1 MLSAKQIEI
10 FYEVYR
16 NSSMTAAAAALN
28 ISQPAIS
35 KTLGNIEKNLN
46 FKLFLR
52 KGKKLVPTHEADD
65 LFEHAS
71 VVHSQL
77 KSFNAIANTYKTRS
91 VDFINIGTTPS
102 LAEGIIP
109 QVIEKYN
116 MLKPEVK
123 FNLIN
128 LNSIDLIEDRY
139 KPDIDL
145 TICFNAKNSSSSR
158 SVVIKEGNHCL
169 LSPKKFSLDDEVY
182 LKDLSHL
189 PFIEITNLLSFYEES
204 SISNYLKN
212 NLINMN
218 TLVKT
223 DSYSS
228 ALSIVDNQM
237 AISIIDDNTA
247 KKADLNK
254 VKISKIL
261 DKDFIYR
268 ISAVKKDIV
277 RYECNEF
284 FNYLCEET
292 LLEH

>member
-10 FYEVYR
+10 FYEVYK
-16 NSSMTAAAAALN
+16 NTSMTAAAQSLE
-28 ISQPAIS
+28 ISQPSIS
-35 KTLGNIEKNLN
+35 KTLGVIEKKLN

-71 VVHSQL
+71 IVHSQL

-109 QVIEKYN
+109 QVIKKYN
-116 MLKPEVK
+116 KIKPEVR

-145 TICFNAKNSSSSR
+145 TICFNSKNQPSSR
-158 SVVIKEGNHCL
+158 STILKEGFHSL
-169 LSPKKFSLDDEVY
+169 VSPLNFNIPDEVY
-182 LKDLSHL
+182 IKDIKHH
-189 PFIEITNLLSFYEES
+189 PFVEITNLLSFYEES
-204 SISNYLKN
+204 SISSYVKN
-212 NLINMN
+212 NAINMN
-218 TLVKT
+218 TIVKT

-228 ALSIVDNQM
+228 ALSIVQDGM
-237 AISIIDDNTA
+237 AIAILDDNSLL
-247 KKADLNK
+247 KANVNK

-261 DKDFIYR
+261 DRNFKYR
-268 ISAVKKDIV
+268 ISAIKKDIV
-277 RYECNEF
+277 RFECNEF
-284 FNYLCEET
+284 FNFLCEDA
-292 LLEH
+292 L

>member
-10 FYEVYR
+10 FYEVYK

-116 MLKPEVK
+116 MIKPEVK

-145 TICFNAKNSSSSR
+145 TICFNAKNSSSLR

-169 LSPKKFSLDDEVY
+169 VSPKKFLLDDEVY
-182 LKDLSHL
+182 LKDLEHL

-228 ALSIVDNQM
+228 ALSIVNNQM

-261 DKDFIYR
+261 DKSFVYR
-268 ISAVKKDIV
+268 ISVIKKDIV

-284 FNYLCEET
+284 FNYLCEGT
-292 LLEH
+292 L

>member
-1 MLSAKQIEI
+1 MLSSKQIEI
-10 FYEVYR
+10 FYEVYKH
-16 NSSMTAAAAALN
+16 SSMTAAADSLK

-35 KTLGNIEKNLN
+35 KTLGIIEKNLN

-71 VVHSQL
+71 IVHSQL

-91 VDFINIGTTPS
+91 IDFINIGTTPS
-102 LAEGIIP
+102 LAEGIVPGI
-109 QVIEKYN
+109 IKKYN
-116 MLKPEVK
+116 KYNPDIK

-145 TICFNAKNSSSSR
+145 TICFNSNNSSSLKSA
-158 SVVIKEGNHCL
+158 VIKEGNLCL
-169 LSPKKFSLDDEVY
+169 VSPITYQLADELY
-182 LKDLSHL
+182 LKDLTHL

-212 NLINMN
+212 NLIHMD
-218 TLVKT
+218 TFVKT

-228 ALSIVDNQM
+228 ALSIVNKEM

-247 KKADLNK
+247 NKADLTK

-261 DKDFIYR
+261 DKDFTYR
-268 ISAVKKDIV
+268 ISAIKKDIV

-284 FNYLCEET
+284 FNYLCEYN
-292 LLEH
+292 L

>member
-10 FYEVYR
+10 FYMVYKH
-16 NSSMTAAAAALN
+16 SSMTAAAEALA

-35 KTLGNIEKNLN
+35 KTLANIEKNLN

-102 LAEGIIP
+102 LAEGIVPKI
-109 QVIEKYN
+109 IKKYN
-116 MLKPEVK
+116 AIEPDVK

-145 TICFNAKNSSSSR
+145 TICFNAKKSSEHR
-158 SVVIKEGNHCL
+158 SVIIKEGSHCL
-169 LSPKKFSLDDEVY
+169 VSPKKFLLDDEVY
-182 LKDLSHL
+182 LKGLAHL

-212 NLINMN
+212 NLIHMN

-228 ALSIVDNQM
+228 ALSIVENQM

-247 KKADLNK
+247 KKADPDR

-261 DKDFIYR
+261 DKNFIYR
-268 ISAVKKDIV
+268 ISAIKKDIV
-277 RYECNEF
+277 RFECNEF

-292 LLEH
+292 L

>member
-16 NSSMTAAAAALN
+16 HTSMTAAAESLN
-28 ISQPAIS
+28 ISQPSIS
-35 KTLGNIEKNLN
+35 KTLRVIEKNLN

-52 KGKKLVPTHEADD
+52 QGKKLIPTHEADD
-65 LFEHAS
+65 LFQHAS

-91 VDFINIGTTPS
+91 VDYINIGTTPS
-102 LAEGIIP
+102 LAETIIP
-109 QVIEKYN
+109 VILKKYN
-116 MLKPEVK
+116 EVNPEVK

-145 TICFNAKNSSSSR
+145 TICFNSKNQPSSR
-158 SVVIKEGNHCL
+158 STVLKEGKHSL
-169 LSPKKFSLDDEVY
+169 VSPITYNIADEVY
-182 LKDLSHL
+182 INDIKHY
-189 PFIEITNLLSFYEES
+189 PFVEITNLLSFYEES
-204 SISNYLKN
+204 SITNYLKN
-212 NLINMN
+212 QSIIMN
-218 TLVKT
+218 TIVKT

-228 ALSIVDNQM
+228 ALSIVTDGM
-237 AISIIDDNTA
+237 AVSILDDNSL
-247 KKADLNK
+247 KKANLKK

-261 DKDFIYR
+261 DKKFRYR
-268 ISAVKKDIV
+268 ISAIKKDIV

-284 FNYLCEET
+284 FNYLCEQK
-292 LLEH
+292 L

>member
-16 NSSMTAAAAALN
+16 HASMTAAAESLN
-28 ISQPAIS
+28 ISQPSIS
-35 KTLGNIEKNLN
+35 KTLRVIEKNLN

-52 KGKKLVPTHEADD
+52 QGKKLIPTHEADD
-65 LFEHAS
+65 LFQHAS

-91 VDFINIGTTPS
+91 IDYINIGTTPS
-102 LAEGIIP
+102 LAESIIP
-109 QVIEKYN
+109 VIIKKYN
-116 MLKPEVK
+116 EVNPDVK

-145 TICFNAKNSSSSR
+145 TICFNSKNQPSSR
-158 SVVIKEGNHCL
+158 STVLKEGKHSL
-169 LSPKKFSLDDEVY
+169 VSPITYNIADEVY
-182 LKDLSHL
+182 INDIKHY
-189 PFIEITNLLSFYEES
+189 PFVEITNLLSFYEES
-204 SISNYLKN
+204 SITNYLKN
-212 NLINMN
+212 QSIIMN
-218 TLVKT
+218 TIVKT

-228 ALSIVDNQM
+228 ALSIVTDGM
-237 AISIIDDNTA
+237 AVSILDDNSI
-247 KKADLNK
+247 KKADLKK

-261 DKDFIYR
+261 DKKFKYR
-268 ISAVKKDIV
+268 ISAIKKDIV

-284 FNYLCEET
+284 FNYLCEQK
-292 LLEH
+292 L

>member
-10 FYEVYR
+10 FYEVYK
-16 NSSMTAAAAALN
+16 NTSMTAAAQSLE
-28 ISQPAIS
+28 ISQPSIS
-35 KTLGNIEKNLN
+35 KTLGVIEKKLN

-71 VVHSQL
+71 IVHSQL

-109 QVIEKYN
+109 KIIKKYN
-116 MLKPEVK
+116 KIKPEVR

-145 TICFNAKNSSSSR
+145 TICFNSKNQPSSR
-158 SVVIKEGNHCL
+158 STILKEGFHSL
-169 LSPKKFSLDDEVY
+169 VSPLNFNIPDEVY
-182 LKDLSHL
+182 IKDIKHH
-189 PFIEITNLLSFYEES
+189 PFVEITNLLSFYEES
-204 SISNYLKN
+204 SISSYVKN
-212 NLINMN
+212 NAINMN
-218 TLVKT
+218 TIVKT

-228 ALSIVDNQM
+228 ALSIVQDGM
-237 AISIIDDNTA
+237 AIAILDDNSLL
-247 KKADLNK
+247 KANANK

-261 DKDFIYR
+261 DRNFKYR
-268 ISAVKKDIV
+268 ISVIKKDIV
-277 RYECNEF
+277 RFECNEF
-284 FNYLCEET
+284 FNFLCEDA
-292 LLEH
+292 L

>member
-1 MLSAKQIEI
+1 MLSSKQIEI
-10 FYEVYR
+10 FYEVYKH
-16 NSSMTAAAAALN
+16 SSMTAAADSLK

-35 KTLGNIEKNLN
+35 KTLGIIEKNLN

-71 VVHSQL
+71 IVHSQL

-91 VDFINIGTTPS
+91 IDFINIGTTPS
-102 LAEGIIP
+102 LAEGIVPGI
-109 QVIEKYN
+109 IKKYN
-116 MLKPEVK
+116 KYNPDIK

-145 TICFNAKNSSSSR
+145 TICFNSNNSSSLKSA
-158 SVVIKEGNHCL
+158 VIKEGNLCIV
-169 LSPKKFSLDDEVY
+169 SPITYQLADELY
-182 LKDLSHL
+182 LKDLTHL

-212 NLINMN
+212 NLIHMD
-218 TLVKT
+218 TFVKT

-228 ALSIVDNQM
+228 ALSIVNKEM

-247 KKADLNK
+247 NKADLTK

-261 DKDFIYR
+261 DKDFTYR
-268 ISAVKKDIV
+268 ISAIKKDIV

-284 FNYLCEET
+284 FNYLCEYN
-292 LLEH
+292 L

>member
-10 FYEVYR
+10 FYEVYK

-116 MLKPEVK
+116 MIKPEVK

-145 TICFNAKNSSSSR
+145 TICFNAKNSSSLR
-158 SVVIKEGNHCL
+158 SVVIKEGYHCL
-169 LSPKKFSLDDEVY
+169 VSPKKFLLDDEVY

-212 NLINMN
+212 NLIQMD

-228 ALSIVDNQM
+228 ALSIVNNQM

-247 KKADLNK
+247 KKADPNT

-261 DKDFIYR
+261 DKNFIYT
-268 ISAVKKDIV
+268 ISAIKKDIV

-284 FNYLCEET
+284 FNYLCEEKI
-292 LLEH
+292 

>member
-10 FYEVYR
+10 FYEVYKHT
-16 NSSMTAAAAALN
+16 SMTAAAQSLE
-28 ISQPAIS
+28 ISQPSIS
-35 KTLGNIEKNLN
+35 KTLGVIEKKLN

-71 VVHSQL
+71 IVHSQL

-109 QVIEKYN
+109 KIIKKYN
-116 MLKPEVK
+116 KIKPEVK

-145 TICFNAKNSSSSR
+145 TICFNSKNQPSSR
-158 SVVIKEGNHCL
+158 STILKEGFHSL
-169 LSPKKFSLDDEVY
+169 VSPLNFNIPDEVY
-182 LKDLSHL
+182 IKDIKHH
-189 PFIEITNLLSFYEES
+189 PFVEITNLLSFYEES
-204 SISNYLKN
+204 SISSYVKN
-212 NLINMN
+212 NAINMN
-218 TLVKT
+218 TIVKT

-228 ALSIVDNQM
+228 ALSIVQDGM
-237 AISIIDDNTA
+237 AIAILDDNSLL
-247 KKADLNK
+247 KANANK

-261 DKDFIYR
+261 DRNFKYR
-268 ISAVKKDIV
+268 ISVIKKDIV
-277 RYECNEF
+277 RFECNEF
-284 FNYLCEET
+284 FNFLSEDA
-292 LLEH
+292 L

>member
-10 FYEVYR
+10 FYEVYKQT
-16 NSSMTAAAAALN
+16 SMTAAAQTLQ
-28 ISQPAIS
+28 ISQPSIS
-35 KTLGNIEKNLN
+35 KTLRVIENKLN

-71 VVHSQL
+71 IVHSQL

-91 VDFINIGTTPS
+91 ADFINIGTTPS
-102 LAEGIIP
+102 LAESIIP
-109 QVIEKYN
+109 KIIKKYN
-116 MLKPEVK
+116 KIKPEVR

-145 TICFNAKNSSSSR
+145 TICFNSKNQLSSR
-158 SVVIKEGNHCL
+158 STILKEGNHSL
-169 LSPKKFSLDDEVY
+169 VSPIEFKIQDQVY
-182 LKDLSHL
+182 LEDITHH

-204 SISNYLKN
+204 SISNYVKN
-212 NLINMN
+212 NNINMN
-218 TLVKT
+218 TIVKT

-228 ALSIVDNQM
+228 ALSIVQDGM
-237 AISIIDDNTA
+237 AISILDDSSLL
-247 KKADLNK
+247 KADLKK

-261 DKDFIYR
+261 DKDFKYR
-268 ISAVKKDIV
+268 ISAIKKDIV
-277 RYECNEF
+277 RFE
-284 FNYLCEET
+284 
-292 LLEH
+292 

>member
-1 MLSAKQIEI
+1 MLSSKQIEI
-10 FYEVYR
+10 FYEVYKH
-16 NSSMTAAAAALN
+16 SSMTAAADSLK

-35 KTLGNIEKNLN
+35 KTLGIIEKNLN

-71 VVHSQL
+71 IVHSQL

-91 VDFINIGTTPS
+91 IDFINIGTTPS
-102 LAEGIIP
+102 LAEGIVPGI
-109 QVIEKYN
+109 IKKYN
-116 MLKPEVK
+116 KYNPDIK

-145 TICFNAKNSSSSR
+145 TICFNSNNSSSAKSA
-158 SVVIKEGNHCL
+158 VIKEGNLCL
-169 LSPKKFSLDDEVY
+169 VSPITYQLADELY
-182 LKDLSHL
+182 LKDLTHL

-212 NLINMN
+212 NLIHMN
-218 TLVKT
+218 TFVKT

-228 ALSIVDNQM
+228 ALSIVHKEM

-247 KKADLNK
+247 NKADLTK

-261 DKDFIYR
+261 DKDFTYR
-268 ISAVKKDIV
+268 ISAIKKDIV

-284 FNYLCEET
+284 FNYLCDYN
-292 LLEH
+292 L

>member
-10 FYEVYR
+10 FYEVYK

-109 QVIEKYN
+109 QIIEKYN
-116 MLKPEVK
+116 MIKPEVK

-145 TICFNAKNSSSSR
+145 TICFNAKNFSSLR
-158 SVVIKEGNHCL
+158 SVVIKEGYHCL
-169 LSPKKFSLDDEVY
+169 VSPKKFLLDDEVY

-212 NLINMN
+212 NLIQMD

-228 ALSIVDNQM
+228 ALSIVNNQM

-247 KKADLNK
+247 KKADPNT

-261 DKDFIYR
+261 DKNFIYT
-268 ISAVKKDIV
+268 ISAIKKDIV

-284 FNYLCEET
+284 FNYLCEEKI
-292 LLEH
+292 

>member
-10 FYEVYR
+10 FYEVYK

-35 KTLGNIEKNLN
+35 KTLSNIEKNLN

-116 MLKPEVK
+116 MIKPDVK

-145 TICFNAKNSSSSR
+145 TICFNAKNSSSLR

-169 LSPKKFSLDDEVY
+169 VSPKKFLLDDEVY
-182 LKDLSHL
+182 LQDLAHL

-212 NLINMN
+212 NTIRMN
-218 TLVKT
+218 TFVKT

-247 KKADLNK
+247 EKADHNK

-261 DKDFIYR
+261 DKNFVYR
-268 ISAVKKDIV
+268 ISAIKKDIV
-277 RYECNEF
+277 GYECNEF

-292 LLEH
+292 L

>member
-16 NSSMTAAAAALN
+16 HASMTAAAGSLN
-28 ISQPAIS
+28 ISQPSIS
-35 KTLGNIEKNLN
+35 KTLRIIEKNLN

-65 LFEHAS
+65 LFQHAS

-91 VDFINIGTTPS
+91 VDYINIGTTPS
-102 LAEGIIP
+102 LAESIIP
-109 QVIEKYN
+109 VIIKKYN
-116 MLKPEVK
+116 EVNPEVK

-145 TICFNAKNSSSSR
+145 TICFNSKNQPSSR
-158 SVVIKEGNHCL
+158 STVLKEGKHSL
-169 LSPKKFSLDDEVY
+169 VSPITYNIADDVY
-182 LKDLSHL
+182 INDIKHY
-189 PFIEITNLLSFYEES
+189 PFVEITNLLSFYEES
-204 SISNYLKN
+204 SISSYLKN
-212 NLINMN
+212 QSINMN
-218 TLVKT
+218 TIVKT

-228 ALSIVDNQM
+228 ALSIVTDGM
-237 AISIIDDNTA
+237 AVSILDDNSI
-247 KKADLNK
+247 KKADLKK

-261 DKDFIYR
+261 DKNFRYR
-268 ISAVKKDIV
+268 ISAIKKDIV

-284 FNYLCEET
+284 FNYLCEQK
-292 LLEH
+292 L

>member
-10 FYEVYR
+10 FYEVYK
-16 NSSMTAAAAALN
+16 NTSMTAAAQSLE
-28 ISQPAIS
+28 ISQPSIS
-35 KTLGNIEKNLN
+35 KTLGVIEKKLN

-71 VVHSQL
+71 IVHSQL

-109 QVIEKYN
+109 KIIKKYN
-116 MLKPEVK
+116 KIKPEVR

-145 TICFNAKNSSSSR
+145 TICFNSKNQPSSR
-158 SVVIKEGNHCL
+158 STILKEGFHSL
-169 LSPKKFSLDDEVY
+169 VSPLNFNIPDEVY
-182 LKDLSHL
+182 IKDIKHH
-189 PFIEITNLLSFYEES
+189 PFVEITNLLSFYEES
-204 SISNYLKN
+204 SISSYVKN
-212 NLINMN
+212 NAINMN
-218 TLVKT
+218 TIVKT

-228 ALSIVDNQM
+228 ALSIVQDGM
-237 AISIIDDNTA
+237 AIAILDDNSLLKANA
-247 KKADLNK
+247 KK

-261 DKDFIYR
+261 DRNFKYR
-268 ISAVKKDIV
+268 ISVIKKDIV
-277 RYECNEF
+277 RFECNEF
-284 FNYLCEET
+284 FNFLCEDA
-292 LLEH
+292 L

>member
-1 MLSAKQIEI
+1 MLSSKQIEI
-10 FYEVYR
+10 FYEVYKH
-16 NSSMTAAAAALN
+16 SSMTAAADSLK

-35 KTLGNIEKNLN
+35 KTLGIIEKNLN

-71 VVHSQL
+71 IVHSQL

-91 VDFINIGTTPS
+91 IDFINIGTTPS
-102 LAEGIIP
+102 LAEGIVPGI
-109 QVIEKYN
+109 IKKYN
-116 MLKPEVK
+116 KYNPDIK

-145 TICFNAKNSSSSR
+145 TICFNSNNSSSLKTA
-158 SVVIKEGNHCL
+158 VIKEGNLCL
-169 LSPKKFSLDDEVY
+169 ASPIIYQLADEVY
-182 LKDLSHL
+182 LKDLTHL
-189 PFIEITNLLSFYEES
+189 PFIEITNLLSLYEES

-218 TLVKT
+218 TFVKT

-228 ALSIVDNQM
+228 ALSIVHKEM

-247 KKADLNK
+247 NKADLTK

-261 DKDFIYR
+261 DKDFTYR
-268 ISAVKKDIV
+268 ISAIKKDIV

-284 FNYLCEET
+284 FNYLCEYGQ
-292 LLEH
+292 

>member
-10 FYEVYR
+10 FYEVYK

-116 MLKPEVK
+116 MIKPEVK

-145 TICFNAKNSSSSR
+145 TICFNAKNFSSLR
-158 SVVIKEGNHCL
+158 SVVIKEGYHCL
-169 LSPKKFSLDDEVY
+169 VSPKKFLLDDEVY

-212 NLINMN
+212 NLIQMD

-228 ALSIVDNQM
+228 ALSIVNNQM

-247 KKADLNK
+247 KKADPNT

-261 DKDFIYR
+261 DKNFIYT
-268 ISAVKKDIV
+268 ISAIKKDIV

-284 FNYLCEET
+284 FNYLCEEKI
-292 LLEH
+292 

>member
-10 FYEVYR
+10 FYEVYKHT
-16 NSSMTAAAAALN
+16 SMTAAAQSLE
-28 ISQPAIS
+28 ISQPSIS
-35 KTLGNIEKNLN
+35 KTLGVIEKKLN

-71 VVHSQL
+71 IVHSQL

-109 QVIEKYN
+109 KIIKKYN
-116 MLKPEVK
+116 KIKPEVK

-145 TICFNAKNSSSSR
+145 TICFNSKNQPSSR
-158 SVVIKEGNHCL
+158 STILKEGFHSL
-169 LSPKKFSLDDEVY
+169 VSPVNFNIPDEVY
-182 LKDLSHL
+182 IKDIKHH
-189 PFIEITNLLSFYEES
+189 PFVEITNLLSFYEES
-204 SISNYLKN
+204 SISSYVKN
-212 NLINMN
+212 NAINMN
-218 TLVKT
+218 TIVKT

-228 ALSIVDNQM
+228 ALSIVQDGM
-237 AISIIDDNTA
+237 AIAILDDNSLL
-247 KKADLNK
+247 KANANK

-261 DKDFIYR
+261 DRNFKYR
-268 ISAVKKDIV
+268 ISAIKKDIV
-277 RYECNEF
+277 RFECNEF
-284 FNYLCEET
+284 FNFLCEDV
-292 LLEH
+292 L

>member
-10 FYEVYR
+10 FYEVYKHT
-16 NSSMTAAAAALN
+16 SMTAAAQSLE
-28 ISQPAIS
+28 ISQPSIS
-35 KTLGNIEKNLN
+35 KTLGVIEKKLN

-71 VVHSQL
+71 IVHSQL

-109 QVIEKYN
+109 KIIKKYN
-116 MLKPEVK
+116 KIKPGVK

-145 TICFNAKNSSSSR
+145 TICFNSKNQPSSR
-158 SVVIKEGNHCL
+158 STILKEGFHSL
-169 LSPKKFSLDDEVY
+169 VSPLNFNIPDEVY
-182 LKDLSHL
+182 IKDIKHH
-189 PFIEITNLLSFYEES
+189 PFVEITNLLSFYEES
-204 SISNYLKN
+204 SISSYVKN
-212 NLINMN
+212 NAINMN
-218 TLVKT
+218 TIVKT

-228 ALSIVDNQM
+228 ALSIVQDGM
-237 AISIIDDNTA
+237 AIAILDDNSLL
-247 KKADLNK
+247 KANANK

-261 DKDFIYR
+261 DRNFKYR
-268 ISAVKKDIV
+268 ISVIKKDIV
-277 RYECNEF
+277 RFECNEF
-284 FNYLCEET
+284 FNFLCEDA
-292 LLEH
+292 L

>member
-10 FYEVYR
+10 FYEVYKHA
-16 NSSMTAAAAALN
+16 SMTAAAKSLE
-28 ISQPAIS
+28 ISQPSIS
-35 KTLGNIEKNLN
+35 KTLGVIEKNLN

-71 VVHSQL
+71 VVNSQL

-102 LAEGIIP
+102 LAESIIP
-109 QVIEKYN
+109 KIIESYN
-116 MLKPEVK
+116 KIKPEVK

-145 TICFNAKNSSSSR
+145 TICFNSKNQPISR
-158 SVVIKEGNHCL
+158 STVIKEGNHSL
-169 LSPKKFSLDDEVY
+169 VSPLKYSIADEIY
-182 LKDLSHL
+182 LNDIAHF
-189 PFIEITNLLSFYEES
+189 PFVEITNLLSFYEES

-212 NLINMN
+212 NVINMN
-218 TLVKT
+218 TFVKT

-228 ALSIVDNQM
+228 ALSIVHNGM
-237 AISIIDDNTA
+237 AISILDDNSIA
-247 KKADLNK
+247 KANLKK

-261 DKDFIYR
+261 DKEFKYR
-268 ISAVKKDIV
+268 ISAIKKDIV
-277 RYECNEF
+277 RFECNEF
-284 FNYLCEET
+284 FNYLSEYNQ
-292 LLEH
+292 

>member
-1 MLSAKQIEI
+1 MMLSAKQIEI
-10 FYEVYR
+10 FYEVYK

-35 KTLGNIEKNLN
+35 KTLGSIEKNLN

-77 KSFNAIANTYKTRS
+77 KSFNAIANTYKTRA

-116 MLKPEVK
+116 MIKPEVK

-145 TICFNAKNSSSSR
+145 TICFNAKNSSSLK
-158 SVVIKEGNHCL
+158 SVVIKEGSHCL
-169 LSPKKFSLDDEVY
+169 ISPKKFLLDDEVY
-182 LKDLSHL
+182 LKDLVHL

-228 ALSIVDNQM
+228 ALSIVNNQM

-247 KKADLNK
+247 KKADPNR

-261 DKDFIYR
+261 DKNFIYR
-268 ISAVKKDIV
+268 ISAIKKDIV
-277 RYECNEF
+277 RFECNEF

-292 LLEH
+292 L

>member
-16 NSSMTAAAAALN
+16 HTSMTAAAESLN
-28 ISQPAIS
+28 ISQPSIS
-35 KTLGNIEKNLN
+35 KTLGVIEKKLN

-52 KGKKLVPTHEADD
+52 QGKKLIPTHEADD
-65 LFEHAS
+65 LFQHAS

-91 VDFINIGTTPS
+91 VDYINIGTTPS
-102 LAEGIIP
+102 LAESIIP
-109 QVIEKYN
+109 VIIKKYN
-116 MLKPEVK
+116 EVNPDVK

-145 TICFNAKNSSSSR
+145 TICFNSKNQPSSR
-158 SVVIKEGNHCL
+158 STVLKEGKHSL
-169 LSPKKFSLDDEVY
+169 VSPITYNIADEVY
-182 LKDLSHL
+182 INDIKHY
-189 PFIEITNLLSFYEES
+189 PFVEITNLLSFYEES
-204 SISNYLKN
+204 SITNYLKN
-212 NLINMN
+212 QSIIMN
-218 TLVKT
+218 TIVKT

-228 ALSIVDNQM
+228 ALSIVTDGM
-237 AISIIDDNTA
+237 AVSILDDNSI
-247 KKADLNK
+247 KKADLKK

-261 DKDFIYR
+261 DKKFKYR
-268 ISAVKKDIV
+268 ISAIKKDIV

-284 FNYLCEET
+284 FNYLCEQK
-292 LLEH
+292 L

>member
-10 FYEVYR
+10 FYEVYK
-16 NSSMTAAAAALN
+16 NTSMTAAAQSLE
-28 ISQPAIS
+28 ISQPSIS
-35 KTLGNIEKNLN
+35 KTLGVIEKKLN

-71 VVHSQL
+71 IVHSQL

-109 QVIEKYN
+109 QVIKKYN
-116 MLKPEVK
+116 KIKPEVR

-145 TICFNAKNSSSSR
+145 TICFNSKNQPSSR
-158 SVVIKEGNHCL
+158 STILKEGFHSL
-169 LSPKKFSLDDEVY
+169 VSPLNFNIPDEVY
-182 LKDLSHL
+182 IKDIKHH
-189 PFIEITNLLSFYEES
+189 PFVEITNLLSFYEES
-204 SISNYLKN
+204 SISSYVKN
-212 NLINMN
+212 NAINMN
-218 TLVKT
+218 TIVKT

-228 ALSIVDNQM
+228 ALSIVQDGM
-237 AISIIDDNTA
+237 AIAILDDNSLL
-247 KKADLNK
+247 KANVNK

-261 DKDFIYR
+261 DRNFKYR
-268 ISAVKKDIV
+268 ISAIKKDIV
-277 RYECNEF
+277 RFECNEF
-284 FNYLCEET
+284 FNFLCEDV
-292 LLEH
+292 L

>member
-10 FYEVYR
+10 FYEVYKHT
-16 NSSMTAAAAALN
+16 SMTAAAQSLE
-28 ISQPAIS
+28 ISQPSIS
-35 KTLGNIEKNLN
+35 KTLGVIEKKLN

-71 VVHSQL
+71 IVHSQL

-109 QVIEKYN
+109 KIIKKYN
-116 MLKPEVK
+116 KIKPEVR

-145 TICFNAKNSSSSR
+145 TICFNSKNQPSSR
-158 SVVIKEGNHCL
+158 STILKEGFHSL
-169 LSPKKFSLDDEVY
+169 VSPLNFNIPDEVCI
-182 LKDLSHL
+182 KDIKHH
-189 PFIEITNLLSFYEES
+189 PFVEITNLLSFYEES
-204 SISNYLKN
+204 SISSYVKN
-212 NLINMN
+212 NAINMN
-218 TLVKT
+218 TIVKT

-228 ALSIVDNQM
+228 ALSIVQDGM
-237 AISIIDDNTA
+237 AIAILDDNSLL
-247 KKADLNK
+247 KANTKK

-261 DKDFIYR
+261 DRNFKYR
-268 ISAVKKDIV
+268 ISVIKKDIV
-277 RYECNEF
+277 RFECNEF
-284 FNYLCEET
+284 FNFLCEDA
-292 LLEH
+292 L

>member
-10 FYEVYR
+10 FYEVYK
-16 NSSMTAAAAALN
+16 NSSMTAAAATLN

-77 KSFNAIANTYKTRS
+77 KSFNAIANTYKARS

-109 QVIEKYN
+109 QIIEKYN
-116 MLKPEVK
+116 MIKPEVK

-128 LNSIDLIEDRY
+128 LSSIDLIEDRY

-145 TICFNAKNSSSSR
+145 TICFNAKNSSTLR
-158 SVVIKEGNHCL
+158 SIVIKEGIHCL
-169 LSPKKFSLDDEVY
+169 VSPKKFLLDNEVY
-182 LKDLSHL
+182 LKDLADL

-212 NLINMN
+212 SLINMN

-228 ALSIVDNQM
+228 ALSIVNNQM

-247 KKADLNK
+247 KKADHNK

-261 DKDFIYR
+261 DKNFIYR
-268 ISAVKKDIV
+268 ISAIKKDIV

-292 LLEH
+292 L